1 MWSYQHWDSSN
12 FSNLYDDELV
22 YNDEESIHV
31 CTPPPASI
39 SNSSYTHIH
48 PPRINLSMVRIPRK
62 FRTHHHVLNWI
73 GLKHVG
79 VPPTY
84 FYLHVACR
92 NSIRVRLSSQ
102 QSACLRWQLVSLV
115 LARSLWSFLWEF
127 FSGLNFSYG
136 ILWMFAELE
145 LNTYWGFM
153 DGDPCFRKIPSK
165 MIIKLTSKSAHTS
178 SNLSNTS
185 HSNRLPPNSLFPS
198 TFLLFVKERTISSWE
213 T

>member
-22 YNDEESIHV
+22 HNDEESIHV

-84 FYLHVACR
+84 LLLLTRCLQELDTRQALQPAICLPEVA
-92 NSIRVRLSSQ
+92 
-102 QSACLRWQLVSLV
+102 
-115 LARSLWSFLWEF
+115 
-127 FSGLNFSYG
+127 
-136 ILWMFAELE
+136 
-145 LNTYWGFM
+145 
-153 DGDPCFRKIPSK
+153 
-165 MIIKLTSKSAHTS
+165 TS
-178 SNLSNTS
+178 
-185 HSNRLPPNSLFPS
+185 
-198 TFLLFVKERTISSWE
+198 TISSTCQKSMKHSLGIILRIKLLQWNFMNVCR
-213 T
+213 TGI